1 MRVAVVDGGWGG
13 HRLAM
18 ASVLGAG
25 IASQGHDVQLV
36 VSGSGHISAEFEV
49 HCASFSSRVVADNAS
64 GLAWWLAA
72 LNSLECDLAVFP
84 KCDNLVRHSE
94 CIELLQRAP
103 FSSSGL
109 LLKVAPG
116 QDVALKG
123 DVAIERD
130 ARLRAACEALELG
143 ALDQLALLKGYGDR
157 RHHTV
162 PYFNTRPSAI
172 RWVEDPPLLPCAE
185 GSRRPWDIEYAL
197 LAGEVSWRKAAGE
210 VCDAWPDV
218 FADTGVGLALVGP
231 IHPSVRDQVARL
243 RATAPGAVFVVDRY
257 VTNDELAAWHRH
269 ARLVMA
275 TFSDDQYAPSGA
287 SAIAFDNGV
296 PVVAH
301 GNKYVNDLVAT
312 SGGGVVLDSLTS
324 EGLVRG
330 IADISSLDLSLT
342 GLVGRARE
350 TVHDLVNTL
359 LLEGYK

>member
-1 MRVAVVDGGWGG
+1 M
-13 HRLAM
+13 
-18 ASVLGAG
+18 
-25 IASQGHDVQLV
+25 
-36 VSGSGHISAEFEV
+36 
-49 HCASFSSRVVADNAS
+49 
-64 GLAWWLAA
+64 
-72 LNSLECDLAVFP
+72 
-84 KCDNLVRHSE
+84 
-94 CIELLQRAP
+94 
-103 FSSSGL
+103 
-109 LLKVAPG
+109 
-116 QDVALKG
+116 
-123 DVAIERD
+123 
-130 ARLRAACEALELG
+130 
-143 ALDQLALLKGYGDR
+143 
-157 RHHTV
+157 
-162 PYFNTRPSAI
+162 
-172 RWVEDPPLLPCAE
+172 
-185 GSRRPWDIEYAL
+185 
-197 LAGEVSWRKAAGE
+197 
-210 VCDAWPDV
+210 
-218 FADTGVGLALVGP
+218 
-231 IHPSVRDQVARL
+231 
-243 RATAPGAVFVVDRY
+243 DRY